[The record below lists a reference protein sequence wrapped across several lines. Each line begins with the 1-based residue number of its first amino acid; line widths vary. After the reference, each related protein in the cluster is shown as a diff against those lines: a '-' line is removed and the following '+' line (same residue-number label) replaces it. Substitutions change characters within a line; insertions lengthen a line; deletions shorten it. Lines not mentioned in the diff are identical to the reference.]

1 MGTISKLVGKAILK
15 DTKRGAAKEALKE
28 EFKDKG
34 MTELQAANK
43 AHREMAKETGKK
55 TAIEK
60 VDVKQDRDTSK
71 FKSADSKG
79 GNKTLAVQA
88 RDLDSNKFVS
98 MKRESDEGSTVRSVA
113 ERQKLREAGEK
124 MFKAGVKEE
133 VKKTAKQAA
142 GVAAVAAAA
151 GKEIGE
157 GIKERREAKEKED
170 KKEMA
175 KGGMVAKYAKGG
187 MVKANCGASVPPA
200 QKAKK

>member
-1 MGTISKLVGKAILK
+1 
-15 DTKRGAAKEALKE
+15 
-28 EFKDKG
+28 

-43 AHREMAKETGKK
+43 AHREMAKDAGKK

-71 FKSADSKG
+71 FKAADSKG

-133 VKKTAKQAA
+133 VKKTGKQAA
-142 GVAAVAAAA
+142 GVAAASVVA

-157 GIKERREAKEKED
+157 GIKERREAKEKEE
-170 KKEMA
+170 KKMN
-175 KGGMVAKYAKGG
+175 KGG

>member
-1 MGTISKLVGKAILK
+1 MGALSKMVSKAILK

-28 EFKDKG
+28 EFIDKG
-34 MTELQAANK
+34 MTELQATNK
-43 AHREMAKETGKK
+43 AHREMAKESGKK

-71 FKSADSKG
+71 FKAADSKG

-88 RDLDSNKFVS
+88 RDLDRNKFVS

-142 GVAAVAAAA
+142 GVAAVGALV
-151 GKEIGE
+151 GKELGE
-157 GIKERREAKEKED
+157 NIKERREAKEKDD
-170 KKEMA
+170 KTEMA
-175 KGGMVAKYAKGG
+175 KGGMVRNKGI
-187 MVKANCGASVPPA
+187 GASMKPHNMFG
-200 QKAKK
+200 KKK

>member
-1 MGTISKLVGKAILK
+1 MGAVSKFVSKMVLK
-15 DTKRGAAKEALKE
+15 DTKRGATKEALKE
-28 EFKDKG
+28 KFIDQG
-34 MTELQAANK
+34 MSEVQATNK
-43 AHREMAKETGKK
+43 AHREMAKESGKK
-55 TAIEK
+55 TALEK

-71 FKSADSKG
+71 FKAADSEG

-142 GVAAVAAAA
+142 GVAAVGALV
-151 GKEIGE
+151 GKELGE
-157 GIKERREAKEKED
+157 NIKERREAKEKDD
-170 KKEMA
+170 KTEMA
-175 KGGMVAKYAKGG
+175 KGGMVRNQGI
-187 MVKANCGASVPPA
+187 GASMKPHNVFG
-200 QKAKK
+200 KKK

>member
-1 MGTISKLVGKAILK
+1 MGALSKLVGKAILK
-15 DTKRGAAKEALKE
+15 DTKRGATKEALKK
-28 EFKDKG
+28 EFIDKG
-34 MTELQAANK
+34 KTEAQASNL
-43 AHREMAKETGKK
+43 AHREMAKEAGKK
-55 TAIEK
+55 SAIEK

-71 FKSADSKG
+71 FVPAGAKG
-79 GNKTLAVQA
+79 GNKTLALQS
-88 RDLDSNKFVS
+88 RDTASGDFVS
-98 MKRESDEGSTVRSVA
+98 MKRESDKGSTVRSVA

-142 GVAAVAAAA
+142 GVAGVSLLA

-157 GIKERREAKEKED
+157 SIKERREAKEKEE
-170 KKEMA
+170 KKMN
-175 KGGMVAKYAKGG
+175 KGG